1 MRYFLAFAWAAAA
14 VLALTPLLSKLAVRF
29 DYLDKPTER
38 KRHASPVPL
47 VGGAAMFL
55 AFVTGLAVFLGFKDA
70 KHAGILAGCALVL
83 GIGLVDDWFKTKKK
97 EFSVF
102 PRLAMQIAAAV
113 IVFAV
118 GVRFTGFNN
127 PFTHQYVTLPYWLQ
141 FVLTVTWIFGVT
153 TVLNWIDGLDGLA
166 GGIAAISG
174 ATLFVAA
181 VIKNQPESAVM
192 AALLVGAALGFLR
205 SNIFPAKVFMGD
217 SGATF
222 LGFVLS
228 VIALYGAFK
237 QATVISTFVP
247 VLALGVP
254 IFDNIFVI
262 FRRFRNRQPVYK
274 ADTAQI
280 QFRLLKW
287 GLRPPQAVLVLVLV
301 SACLSLTSIIILLLN
316 V

>member
-1 MRYFLAFAWAAAA
+1 
-14 VLALTPLLSKLAVRF
+14 
-29 DYLDKPTER
+29 
-38 KRHASPVPL
+38 
-47 VGGAAMFL
+47 
-55 AFVTGLAVFLGFKDA
+55 
-70 KHAGILAGCALVL
+70 
-83 GIGLVDDWFKTKKK
+83 
-97 EFSVF
+97 
-102 PRLAMQIAAAV
+102 
-113 IVFAV
+113 
-118 GVRFTGFNN
+118 VRFTGFNN
-127 PFTHQYVTLPYWLQ
+127 PFSGQYVELPVWLQ
-141 FVLTVTWIFGVT
+141 FILTVTWIFGVT
-153 TVLNWIDGLDGLA
+153 TVLNWVDGLDGLA

-181 VIKNQPESAVM
+181 VVKNQPESAVM

-222 LGFVLS
+222 LGFILS

-262 FRRFRNRQPVYK
+262 VRRFRNKQPVYK

-301 SACLSLTSIIILLLN
+301 SACLSLTSIILLLLN